1 MVRDWQR
8 RHPSIALSLRQ
19 ELPIELGP
27 SITLTIYRVVQE
39 GLINA
44 LRHAQASRVDIA
56 VHCDARRITA
66 TVTDDGIG
74 LAAEWARPGHFGL
87 RGLADRVRQLGG
99 TFDIGSQDGRGVRLS
114 RRHSLERP
122 DMIRVLLVDDHAV
135 VRMGFRLLLQSVAE
149 MSVVGEADSGEA
161 ACRLYLELKPDV
173 VVMDLAM
180 PGMGGLDALRRI
192 RARHAQAQ
200 VLTLSAHDDP
210 MHARRA
216 LQEGALGF
224 LSKRSAPEALLE
236 AVAVVAAGR
245 RYLDPALAQK
255 LALAEFDGAAK
266 SPVERLSE
274 REFEVFVRLAGGA
287 TVQRIATDL
296 NLSASTIGTHLYNIK
311 QKLGVVNQ
319 SELTLIAIRH
329 GLIDA

>member
-1 MVRDWQR
+1 V
-8 RHPSIALSLRQ
+8 
-19 ELPIELGP
+19 
-27 SITLTIYRVVQE
+27 
-39 GLINA
+39 
-44 LRHAQASRVDIA
+44 
-56 VHCDARRITA
+56 
-66 TVTDDGIG
+66 
-74 LAAEWARPGHFGL
+74 
-87 RGLADRVRQLGG
+87 
-99 TFDIGSQDGRGVRLS
+99 
-114 RRHSLERP
+114 
-122 DMIRVLLVDDHAV
+122 IRVLLVDDHAV

-149 MSVVGEADSGEA
+149 MSVVAEAESGEA
-161 ACRLYLELKPDV
+161 ACQLYLELNPDV

-180 PGMGGLDALRRI
+180 PGMGGLEALRRI

-236 AVAVVAAGR
+236 AVTVVAAGR
-245 RYLDPALAQK
+245 RYLDPVLAQK
-255 LALAEFDGAAK
+255 LALAEFDGGAK

-287 TVQRIATDL
+287 TVQRIALDL

-311 QKLGVVNQ
+311 QKLNVVNQ

-329 GLIDA
+329 GLIET